1 MVERTFWWLT
11 LICAVLLLPSWLNPK
26 TMRTFVPGGGQEIQ
40 GWGWQNVAS
49 WTGGLVILLLLA
61 GYALRPRVFGPAL
74 CALLAAGLF
83 AATAAESAR
92 TWLDL
97 RFEAQELAL
106 GGTSGYQLSPA
117 TGMDSTIQKALV
129 GVACALVLLGL
140 WLRPGEERAIA
151 RNDRQRHDNLHASP
165 GR

>member
-1 MVERTFWWLT
+1 MRVVERVLWWST
-11 LICAVLLLPSWLNPK
+11 LICAVLLFPSWLHPK
-26 TMRTFVPGGGQEIQ
+26 TERFYRGTTEIQ

-61 GYALRPRVFGPAL
+61 GYALRPRVFGPAFF
-74 CALLAAGLF
+74 ALLAAGLF

-117 TGMDSTIQKALV
+117 TGMDITIQKALV
-129 GVACALVLLGL
+129 GGACALVLLGL
-140 WLRPGEERAIA
+140 WLRPGEE
-151 RNDRQRHDNLHASP
+151 S
-165 GR
+165 